1 MAKHHVSRRP
11 LKGCWEI
18 VNPEWTHL
26 ETEDAFQKALKYK
39 KKHNLPKGSVKV
51 IYGKPG
57 AVIVTRKDSKCPD
70 NAYTVIK

>member
-1 MAKHHVSRRP
+1 MARQHHLSKRP

-26 ETEDAFQKALKYK
+26 DTEDAFRKALEYK
-39 KKHNLPKGSVKV
+39 KKHNLPKGSIKV

-57 AVIVTRKDSKCPD
+57 ATILKKKNC
-70 NAYTVIK
+70 